1 MNRDFILSNC
11 DTDSI
16 SFCKKDMT
24 PFTEEERNL
33 ILEEINSQMPELVK
47 YADDG
52 YYETLVVLKAKNYI
66 MYDGKKVKLKG
77 SAIKDQ
83 KKELAL
89 REMVSRMIESIL
101 GLNSQSL
108 PSIYHEYIREAM
120 NPTDIKRWSS
130 KRTVTKPILDCKGY
144 TEEDI
149 TSKRI
154 RRNETV
160 VWDAVKDIRDLQEGN
175 KVYLYPCVFESR
187 TEVTHLKNGKI
198 KEKTINSTGLKVC
211 DDWDGSSKSVD
222 TNKLV
227 ERVVATVDIFANI
240 LEKDTFIDYSLQ
252 KNKYLLKDL

>member
-1 MNRDFILSNC
+1 MNKDFILSNC

-24 PFTEEERNL
+24 PFTEKERDD
-33 ILEEINSQMPELVK
+33 ILNEINSLMPELVK

-66 MYDGKKVKLKG
+66 MYDGKKIKLKG

-89 REMVSRMIESIL
+89 REMVSRMVESIL
-101 GLNSQSL
+101 GLNDQSL

-120 NPTDIKRWSS
+120 NPSDIKRWSS
-130 KRTVTKPILDCKGY
+130 KRTVTKPILECKGY

-149 TSKRI
+149 INKKV

-160 VWDAVKDIRDLQEGN
+160 VWDAVKGIRDLQEGN
-175 KVYLYPCVFESR
+175 KVYLYPCVFESK
-187 TEVTHLKNGKI
+187 TEVTQLKNGKI
-198 KEKTINSTGLKVC
+198 KEKIINSTGLKVC
-211 DDWDGSSKSVD
+211 EDWDGDPKTVD
-222 TNKLV
+222 TSKLV
-227 ERVVATVDIFANI
+227 ERVVATTDIFANI
-240 LEKDTFIDYSLQ
+240 LEKNTFIDYSLQ
-252 KNKYLLKDL
+252 KNKHLLKDL